1 MVVNAVEGRGQLEEI
16 FREPSATTHQRVLR
30 TDVYI
35 RSFLDIFIRDG
46 ARILIIRTVCLKFSI
61 SSPGC

>member
-16 FREPSATTHQRVLR
+16 FREPSATAYQRVLR

-46 ARILIIRTVCLKFSI
+46 ARVLIIRTVC
-61 SSPGC
+61 